1 MCSLKEIR
9 VELKTLVQILSE
21 KPLSV
26 PNYQRRYS
34 WNIAQRETLIKD
46 IFEHYKSENRI
57 IDSYF
62 CGSLILEFS
71 TSEYLYLSDG
81 QQRITTFLIILK
93 SLLQFKEVETSSVSD
108 EIISILDDAKKGS
121 FRFSDT
127 KQDNEFQECLSDKSN
142 DLTSNFDVAYKQV
155 TTIFEAMPSSEYAEF
170 AYHLLHLTNFSV
182 TLAPS
187 NSGLFLFERSN
198 NRGLPLSLTDKCKSI
213 VFNYASDIQSVSKRW
228 ESFLIHCQE
237 TDRTTDTHILNYLW
251 SVDGIRVTA
260 TSGLVS
266 FRSLISDRS
275 DELVR
280 DLEHYA
286 IYTSKIY
293 KCYVPGAEVVCRNFR
308 HLDCLKKQYQ
318 VRAVMSATRNLD
330 KASQVNI
337 LEELE
342 KTAMTIAIASPL
354 PSEVTPRL
362 CEIMVCLDEKKISE
376 CCEIL
381 RNYRS
386 ALAYE
391 IDDFIRYTT
400 SSKSI
405 QVARGLL
412 YFLEAYLQRVA
423 TGRQSSAESLNGTIE
438 HILPQSK
445 RTLST
450 PEVDLIGNLTL
461 LEQSIN
467 SHIGNSSF
475 DERREVYKIQSYLLT
490 QSLIIDYPVASR
502 NEILRPLLY
511 KADSKWTKKDIHK
524 RGKMMSQLASKVLDY
539 DYVEAADRT
548 VLVQQKFDVPQANNL
563 TNVFAT
569 LIAVAAGNTTTTDI
583 YEFHKTRID
592 QEIKPRE
599 TGYCLQALEILELID
614 QEEEITLTAQGKEAA
629 GLEYEDFVRDVV
641 AQHPL
646 IVTLSQMTVSEC
658 INFIERHSDIG
669 AATRERRYQCLQ
681 HWFRECG
688 LEVPSQSMHL
698 SL

>member
-1 MCSLKEIR
+1 MKEIR
-9 VELKTLVQILSE
+9 VELKTLYQVLSE

-46 IFEHYKSENRI
+46 IFEHYKSENKV

-71 TSEYLYLSDG
+71 TSKYLHISDG
-81 QQRITTFLIILK
+81 QQRLTTFLIILK
-93 SLLQFKEVETSSVSD
+93 ALLQFEEVETLSVST
-108 EIISILDDAKKGS
+108 EIVSILDAAKDGL

-127 KQDNEFQECLSDKSN
+127 KQDDEFQECLSERSN
-142 DLTSNFDVAYKQV
+142 GLTSNFDIAYHQV
-155 TTIFEAMPSSEYAEF
+155 TKILEAMPSCEYGEF
-170 AYHLLHLTNFSV
+170 AHHLLHLTNFSV
-182 TLAPS
+182 TFAPS

-213 VFNYASDIQSVSKRW
+213 VFNYASDIQGVSSRW
-228 ESFLIHCQE
+228 EKFLTHCQG
-237 TDRTTDTHILNYLW
+237 TDRTSDIHILNYLW
-251 SVDGIRVTA
+251 AVDGSRITA
-260 TSGLVS
+260 TTGLDL
-266 FRSLISDRS
+266 FRSLISVGKS
-275 DELVR
+275 DDLAR
-280 DLEHYA
+280 DLENYA
-286 IYTSKIY
+286 NYTSKIY
-293 KCYVPGAEVVCRNFR
+293 KCDVPGAEVVCRNFR
-308 HLDCLKKQYQ
+308 QLDCLKKQYQ

-330 KASQVNI
+330 KTSQVNI

-342 KTAMTIAIASPL
+342 KTAMAIAIASPL
-354 PSEVTPRL
+354 PSEVTSRL
-362 CEIMVCLDEKKISE
+362 SEVMVCLNENRLSE

-386 ALAYE
+386 SLAYE

-400 SSKSI
+400 SSKSV

-412 YFLEAYLQRVA
+412 YFLEAYLQKIA
-423 TGRQSSAESLNGTIE
+423 TGQQISADALNGTIE

-445 RTLST
+445 RTLRT

-475 DERREVYKIQSYLLT
+475 DERREVYKIQNYLLT
-490 QSLIIDYPVASR
+490 KCLVIDYPVATR
-502 NEILRPLLY
+502 NEVLRPLLY
-511 KADSKWTKKDIHK
+511 KADTNWTKKDIHK
-524 RGKMMSQLASKVLDY
+524 RGKMMSMLASKVLDY

-548 VLVQQKFDVPQANNL
+548 VPVQEKFDVPQANNL
-563 TNVFAT
+563 NNVFAT

-592 QEIKPRE
+592 REIKKRE
-599 TGYCLQALEILELID
+599 TDYCLQALEVLELID
-614 QEEEITLTAQGKEAA
+614 KEDEITLTAHGTEAA
-629 GLEYEDFVRDVV
+629 GLEYEDFVSDVV

-646 IVTLSQMTVSEC
+646 IVTLSQMTESEC
-658 INFIERHSDIG
+658 IDFIARHSNIG
-669 AATRERRYQCLQ
+669 PATRQRRYQCLE
-681 HWFRECG
+681 HWFEECN
-688 LEVPSQSMHL
+688 LEVPKQSMRL
-698 SL
+698 EL

>member
-1 MCSLKEIR
+1 MKEIR
-9 VELKTLVQILSE
+9 VELKTLFQILSE

-46 IFEHYKSENRI
+46 IFEHYKSENKI

-71 TSEYLYLSDG
+71 TSKYLHISDG
-81 QQRITTFLIILK
+81 QQRLTTFLIILK
-93 SLLQFKEVETSSVSD
+93 SLLQFEEVETSSVSA
-108 EIISILDDAKKGS
+108 ELVSILGAAKEGL

-127 KQDNEFQECLSDKSN
+127 KQDDEFQECLSDRSN
-142 DLTSNFDVAYKQV
+142 GLTSNFDIAYHQITK
-155 TTIFEAMPSSEYAEF
+155 ILEAMPSCDYAEF
-170 AYHLLHLTNFSV
+170 ALHLLHLTNFSV
-182 TLAPS
+182 TFAPS

-213 VFNYASDIQSVSKRW
+213 VFNYASDIEVVSRRW
-228 ESFLIHCQE
+228 ENFLSDCQE
-237 TDRTTDTHILNYLW
+237 TDRTSDIHILNYLW
-251 SVDGIRVTA
+251 SVDGTRVTA
-260 TSGLVS
+260 TTGLDL
-266 FRSLISDRS
+266 FRSLISVNKS

-280 DLEHYA
+280 DLENYA
-286 IYTSKIY
+286 NYTSKIY
-293 KCYVPGAEVVCRNFR
+293 KGYVTGAEVVCRNFR

-330 KASQVNI
+330 KASQVKI

-342 KTAMTIAIASPL
+342 KTAMAIAIASPL
-354 PSEVTPRL
+354 PSEVTHRL
-362 CEIMVCLDEKKISE
+362 SEVMVCLIENRLSD

-386 ALAYE
+386 SLAYE

-412 YFLEAYLQRVA
+412 YFLEAYLQKIA
-423 TGRQSSAESLNGTIE
+423 TGQQLSADALNGTIE

-475 DERREVYKIQSYLLT
+475 DERREVYKIQNYLLT
-490 QSLIIDYPVASR
+490 QSLIIDYPVATR

-511 KADSKWTKKDIHK
+511 KADNQWKKKDIHK
-524 RGKMMSQLASKVLDY
+524 RGKMMSMLASKVLDY

-548 VLVQQKFDVPQANNL
+548 VVVQEKFDVPQANNL
-563 TNVFAT
+563 NNVFAT
-569 LIAVAAGNTTTTDI
+569 LIAVAAGNTTTNEI

-614 QEEEITLTAQGKEAA
+614 QEEEITLTAHGKEAA
-629 GLEYEDFVRDVV
+629 GLEYEDFVSDVV

-646 IVTLSQMTVSEC
+646 IITLSQMTESEC
-658 INFIERHSDIG
+658 IDFIARHSNIG

-681 HWFRECG
+681 HWFKECN
-688 LEVPSQSMHL
+688 LEVPKQSMRL
-698 SL
+698 EL